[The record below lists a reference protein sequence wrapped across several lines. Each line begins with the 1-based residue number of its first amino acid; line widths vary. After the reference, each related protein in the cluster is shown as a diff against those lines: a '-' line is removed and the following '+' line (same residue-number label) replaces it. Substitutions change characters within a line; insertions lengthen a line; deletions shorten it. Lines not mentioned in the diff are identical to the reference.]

1 MELRQTQHQ
10 LLSPFQKLAV
20 EQQQAPSSQDC
31 KRLRVCTDDALEVD
45 VPTDVH
51 NACSSLDSPD
61 GLAVAGASSECPS
74 RDEHCFLSDS
84 DMAPVQPRS
93 PSDHE
98 RLSPISRVLLAGNKK
113 ATLWSLQRR
122 HHVTTRSSL
131 APRDDAEADACE
143 VFDTDDVDSV
153 VEMGCIALPGHSAG
167 VLVNEVLMRR
177 NRGSSASSG
186 CTDLLVL
193 S

>member
-1 MELRQTQHQ
+1 MELRQAQHQLQ

-20 EQQQAPSSQDC
+20 EQNTPSSQDC
-31 KRLRVCTDDALEVD
+31 KRLRVCPEDDPLEVD

-51 NACSSLDSPD
+51 NAGSSLESPN
-61 GLAVAGASSECPS
+61 GLGVS
-74 RDEHCFLSDS
+74 DEHCFLSDS

-98 RLSPISRVLLAGNKK
+98 RLSPISRVLLAGNRK

-122 HHVTTRSSL
+122 QHHVAARSSL
-131 APRDDAEADACE
+131 APQDDTDADADACE
-143 VFDTDDVDSV
+143 VDADDAESVAESVEEMRYIAPPPHDSAHLLGTDVQ
-153 VEMGCIALPGHSAG
+153 
-167 VLVNEVLMRR
+167 MRR
-177 NRGSSASSG
+177 TRSSASGG
-186 CTDLLVL
+186 CTDLLA